1 MFKNFWGHT
10 QAVSTLEHMIAG
22 SRIPQTLIFAGQGG
36 LGKAT
41 LARRF
46 AQQLLDHPE
55 KIEHDDL
62 SLPDNAA
69 LIQEREKM
77 AAEKRND
84 DPLVFAT
91 HPDFLTFPPDGPLR
105 QISIPQMRLLKER
118 AQFKPL
124 HGPRRIFLIDHL
136 DRANEQAANS
146 LLKTLE
152 EPPDHLILIA
162 TVENMYDLLPTIRS
176 RAVILTL
183 APLSN
188 EEMADFARVHP
199 LPDADKRIALSGGSP
214 GLTLSLDIAAYE
226 KRRTAMHAL
235 LKTASGES
243 GFSAWSTFSESIGRS
258 KNEKL
263 EFHLTM
269 LYGLLRDLM
278 ILRESGGE
286 IRNTDLRTELAAL
299 ADRVSTRWIIRAVKK
314 VDEIAELLRRNIQKG
329 IALDDLI
336 IELRGELRAEPR
348 STT

>member
-1 MFKNFWGHT
+1 MRNFWGNA
-10 QAVSTLEHMIAG
+10 QAVTTLRQMIDRE
-22 SRIPQTLIFAGQGG
+22 RIPQTLIFAGQGG

-46 AQQLLDHPE
+46 GQELLDHPE

-62 SLPDNAA
+62 SLPDNVAM
-69 LIQEREKM
+69 IQEREKL

-124 HGPRRIFLIDHL
+124 HGNRRIFLIDHL

-152 EPPDHLILIA
+152 EPPEHLILVA

-176 RAVILTL
+176 RAVILSFS
-183 APLSN
+183 ALSN
-188 EEMADFARVHP
+188 EEMRDFAKAHQ
-199 LPDADKRIALSGGSP
+199 LQEAEKRIALSGGSP
-214 GLTLSLDIAAYE
+214 GYALSLDIAAYE
-226 KRRTAMHAL
+226 KRRGAMHTL
-235 LKTASGES
+235 LKAAAGEA
-243 GFSAWSTFSESIGRS
+243 GFNAWLPVSETIGRS
-258 KNEKL
+258 KSEKL

-278 ILRESGGE
+278 ILRESGGD
-286 IRNTDLRTELAAL
+286 IRNSDLRGELTAL
-299 ADRVSTRWIIRAVKK
+299 ANRVTTRWIIAAVKK
-314 VDEIAELLRRNIQKG
+314 VDEIAELLRRNIQKT
-329 IALDDLI
+329 IALDDMI
-336 IELRGELRAEPR
+336 IELRQL
-348 STT
+348 

>member
-1 MFKNFWGHT
+1 MFEKFWGNP
-10 QAVSTLEHMIAG
+10 QAVATLQKMITG
-22 SRIPQTLIFAGQGG
+22 ERIPQTLIFAGQGG

-46 AQQLLDHPE
+46 AQQLLNHPE
-55 KIEHDDL
+55 KIERDDL
-62 SLPDNAA
+62 SLADNVE
-69 LIQEREKM
+69 LIQEREKLSS
-77 AAEKRND
+77 EKRNE
-84 DPLVFAT
+84 DPLVFAS

-152 EPPDHLILIA
+152 EPPEHLILIA

-176 RAVILTL
+176 RAIMITL
-183 APLSN
+183 SALSN
-188 EEMADFARVHP
+188 DEMRDFARVHQ
-199 LPDADKRIALSGGSP
+199 LQDASKRIALSGGSP
-214 GLTLSLDIAAYE
+214 GYALSLDIAAYE

-235 LKTASGES
+235 LKTAAGES
-243 GFSAWSTFSESIGRS
+243 GYGAWTPFSESISRS
-258 KNEKL
+258 KSEKL

-278 ILRESGGE
+278 ILRESGGD
-286 IRNTDLRTELAAL
+286 IRNADLRGELTVL
-299 ADRVSTRWIIRAVKK
+299 ANRVSTRWIIQAVKK
-314 VDEIAELLRRNIQKG
+314 VDEIAELLRRNIQKT

-336 IELRGELRAEPR
+336 VELRSVVPTAP
-348 STT
+348 